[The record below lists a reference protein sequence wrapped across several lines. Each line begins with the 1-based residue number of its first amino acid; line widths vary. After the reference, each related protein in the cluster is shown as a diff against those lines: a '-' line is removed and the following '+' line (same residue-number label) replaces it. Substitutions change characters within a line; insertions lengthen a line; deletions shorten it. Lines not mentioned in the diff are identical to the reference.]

1 MAKGLIGRKV
11 GMTQLFDAE
20 GTRTAV
26 TVIDVRGNVVV
37 QKKSTQSKDGYSAL
51 KLGFGEIH
59 KKEKEGEEPI
69 WRLNKPRQGVFLK
82 AGIAAPRR
90 HLKEI
95 RVLEADLAR
104 YEVGQELGASEFR
117 DGEFVDAAGNS
128 KGRGFT
134 GVLKRHN
141 FSGMRSSHGVHEF
154 FRHGGSI
161 GMGTWPGK
169 VFKGMGMAGQHG
181 NVRITTQNLRIH
193 KVLADEGLVLV
204 KGSVPGPNG
213 GIVTIR
219 SAVKKTL
226 YT

>member
-1 MAKGLIGRKV
+1 MSKGLIGRKV

-20 GTRTAV
+20 GNRTAV
-26 TVIDVRGNVVV
+26 TVVDVRGNVIV
-37 QKKSTQSKDGYSAL
+37 QKKSKQGKDGYSAL
-51 KLGFGEIH
+51 KLGFGDVH
-59 KKEKEGEEPI
+59 QHVKEGEEPR
-69 WRLNKPRQGVFLK
+69 WRLNRPRVGVFTK
-82 AGIAAPRR
+82 AGIAAPKR

-104 YEVGQELGASEFR
+104 YEVGQELGATEFK
-117 DGEFVDAAGNS
+117 DGEFIDVTGTS

-141 FSGMRSSHGVHEF
+141 FGGMRSSHGVHEF

-161 GMGTWPGK
+161 GMGTWPGR
-169 VFKGMGMAGQHG
+169 VFKGTGMAGRHG
-181 NVRITTQNLRIH
+181 NARVTTQNLRVH
-193 KVLADEGLVLV
+193 KVLAEDGLVLV
-204 KGSVPGPNG
+204 KGAVPGPNG
-213 GIVTIR
+213 GVVMLR

>member
-1 MAKGLIGRKV
+1 VKIMAKGLMGRKV

-20 GTRTAV
+20 GNRTAV
-26 TVIDVRGNVVV
+26 TVVDVRSNVIV
-37 QKKSTQSKDGYSAL
+37 QKKSETSKDGYSAL
-51 KLGFGEIH
+51 KLGFGEVH
-59 KKEKEGEEPI
+59 QHQKEGEAPR
-69 WRLNKPRQGVFLK
+69 WRMNRPRVGVFTK
-82 AGIAAPRR
+82 AGIAAPRK
-90 HLKEI
+90 HVKEF

-104 YEVGQELGASEFR
+104 YEVGQELGAT
-117 DGEFVDAAGNS
+117 
-128 KGRGFT
+128 KGSGFS
-134 GVLKRHN
+134 GVMKRHN

-161 GMGTWPGK
+161 GMGTWPGR

-181 NVRITTQNLRIH
+181 NARITTQNLRIH
-193 KVLADEGLVLV
+193 KILAEDGLILI